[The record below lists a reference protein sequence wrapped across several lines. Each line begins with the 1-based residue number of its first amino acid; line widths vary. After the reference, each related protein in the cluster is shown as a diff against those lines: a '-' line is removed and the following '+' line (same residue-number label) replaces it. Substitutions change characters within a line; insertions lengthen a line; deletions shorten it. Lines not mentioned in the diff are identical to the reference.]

1 MKRITLTLLVLAIAV
16 IANAQ
21 ARMTPEL
28 LWKLGRV
35 SEMQV
40 SPDGKKII
48 YGITYYSLT
57 ENKGN
62 RHLWVIPAAGGTP
75 VQLTNS
81 KGSEFNAIWRP
92 DGKKIGYLSDESGSS
107 QIWEMNPDGSDKT
120 KVSDVDGDINGF
132 EYSPNMKHILFIK
145 DVKLDK
151 TVNDLYPDLPKAN
164 AFLITDMMYRH
175 WDEWTNFSYS
185 HVCFASYDTAAHKTG
200 AYTDIMKDEKFDS
213 PLKPDGGMEQITWS
227 PDGKWIAYT
236 CRKLHGKDEA
246 LSTNSDIYSYNV
258 ETGKTEN
265 ISEGMPGYDQDPAFS
280 NDGKK
285 IVWCSMKTANY
296 ESDKKRIMLYD
307 FVSKQHTDLSG
318 SFEES
323 ATNFKWD
330 PINNNILYFISGTN
344 ATFQIFSIDIISKK
358 ITQITSGVH
367 DYTDLAASVYK
378 PANSTKAQTV
388 LYGAQMSMSLPTEI
402 FQIKELKSDVNPIQ
416 VTYTNKHIIDSIKLG
431 SVEKRWVT
439 TTDNKKMLV
448 WMIYPPYF
456 DKTKKYPTLLY
467 CEGGPQDAVSQFWS
481 YRWNFQMMAAN
492 DYIIVAPNRRGLP
505 TFGQAWNDEIAG
517 DYGGQNMKDYLSA
530 IDTVSAL
537 PFVDKDHLGAVG
549 ASYGGY
555 SVYWLAGHH
564 NKRFKAFI
572 AHCGMFDFTSWYG
585 TTEEMWFANHDLGGA
600 YWQKPQPKSYEF
612 SPNNFV
618 GSWDTPILV
627 VEGANDFRIPYTQ
640 GMEAFDAAQLQ
651 GIPSEFLFF
660 PEESHFVLKP
670 QNSVLWQRT
679 FFAWLDKYLKP
690 KK

>member
-1 MKRITLTLLVLAIAV
+1 MRRITITFFVFAISV
-16 IANAQ
+16 ITNAQ
-21 ARMTPEL
+21 GRLTPEL
-28 LWKLGRV
+28 LWKFGRV

-40 SPDGKKII
+40 SPDGKTIL
-48 YGITYYSLT
+48 YGITYYSLA
-57 ENKGN
+57 ENKGT
-62 RHLWVIPAAGGTP
+62 RHLYAIPATGGTP
-75 VQLTNS
+75 IQLTNS

-107 QIWEMNPDGSDKT
+107 QIWEMNPDGSGKM
-120 KVSDVDGDINGF
+120 KISDIDGDINGF
-132 EYSPNMKHILFIK
+132 EYSTTIKHILFIK
-145 DVKLDK
+145 DVKLDT
-151 TVNDLYPDLPKAN
+151 TVNDMYPDLPKAN
-164 AFLITDMMYRH
+164 AFLIKDMMYRH
-175 WDEWTNFSYS
+175 WDAWTNFTYS
-185 HVCFASYDTAAHKTG
+185 HVCYAPYDTTTHKTG
-200 AYTDIMKDEKFDS
+200 TYTDVMKYEKFDS
-213 PLKPDGGMEQITWS
+213 PLKPDGGMEEITWS
-227 PDGKWIAYT
+227 PDGKLIAYT

-246 LSTNSDIYSYNV
+246 LSTNSDIYIYNL

-265 ISEGMPGYDQDPAFS
+265 ISEGMPGYDQDPVFS

-296 ESDKKRIMLYD
+296 ESDKKRIMVYD
-307 FVSKQHTDLSG
+307 FATKQHADLSG
-318 SFEES
+318 NFEES

-330 PINNNILYFISGTN
+330 PLNSNIIYFISGVN
-344 ATFQIFSIDIISKK
+344 ATFQIFSIDITSKK

-367 DYTDLAASVYK
+367 DYTDLTASVYM
-378 PANSTKAQTV
+378 PANSNKAQTV
-388 LYGAQMSMSLPTEI
+388 LFGAQMSMSMPTEI
-402 FQIKELKSDVNPIQ
+402 FCVKELKSDVNPIQ
-416 VTYTNKHIIDSIKLG
+416 VTFTNKHILDSIKLG
-431 SVEKRWVT
+431 SIEKRWVT

-448 WMIYPPYF
+448 WIIYPPYF
-456 DKTKKYPTLLY
+456 DKTKKYPALLY

-505 TFGQAWNDEIAG
+505 TFGQAWNDEIAC
-517 DYGGQNMKDYLSA
+517 DYGGQNMNDYFSA

-537 PFVDKDHLGAVG
+537 PYVDKDHLGAVG

-564 NKRFKAFI
+564 NKRFKALI

-585 TTEEMWFANHDLGGA
+585 TTEELWFANHDLGGA
-600 YWQKPQPKSYEF
+600 YWMKPQPKSYDF
-612 SPNNFV
+612 SPSNFV
-618 GSWDTPILV
+618 GKWDTPILV
-627 VEGANDFRIPYTQ
+627 IEGANDFRIPYTQ